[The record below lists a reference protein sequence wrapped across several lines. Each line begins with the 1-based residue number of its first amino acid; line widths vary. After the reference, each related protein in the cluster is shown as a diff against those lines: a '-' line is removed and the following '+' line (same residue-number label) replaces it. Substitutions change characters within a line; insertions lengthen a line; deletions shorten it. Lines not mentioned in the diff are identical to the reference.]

1 MKQLTNDIKN
11 KEFKKVYLLVGEE
24 DYLKNAYAKQMV
36 EAVTDGN
43 NMNETYYNGND
54 VDVNDVIENA
64 KSSPFFAD
72 KKIIVAENT
81 NLFSGE
87 GEPLAEFL
95 PDLPDSTVMV
105 FVERKVDKRTKLYKA
120 IKKDGYICEI
130 DKQGE
135 QDVSTWAAKLL
146 AKSNKKITKADMSY
160 LLAMVGVDMEILSN
174 EIEKLICYTGKR
186 AVVKKEDID
195 AVCSKQLSVR
205 IFDLM
210 DQMSYK
216 NQKRALDCYY
226 ELTTDKN
233 EPFVILRMISRQ
245 FNLLLQAKD
254 LKGRGM
260 SKGDMMK
267 TMGQQGFVVDKCI
280 KQSANFS
287 IDDLKEGLK
296 DSVETEDKIK
306 NGLIDPNIGVELLIV
321 KYSTK

>member
-1 MKQLTNDIKN
+1 MKQLVNDIKN
-11 KEFKKVYLLVGEE
+11 KDFKKVYLLFGEE
-24 DYLKNAYAKQMV
+24 DYLKSAYAKQMI

-54 VDVNDVIENA
+54 IDVNELVENA
-64 KSSPFFAD
+64 KSSPFFAE

-95 PDLPDSTVMV
+95 PELPESTVMV
-105 FVERKVDKRTKLYKA
+105 LLERTVDKRTKLYKA
-120 IKKDGYICEI
+120 VKEAGYIAEI
-130 DKQGE
+130 NKQAE
-135 QDVSTWAAKLL
+135 DDISVWAAKLF
-146 AKSNKKITKADMSY
+146 AKSKKRITKADMSY
-160 LLAMVGVDMEILSN
+160 LIAMVGVDMEVLSN
-174 EIEKLICYTGKR
+174 EIEKLVCYCIHKP
-186 AVVKKEDID
+186 VIKKEDID

-216 NQKRALDCYY
+216 NQKKALDCYY

-233 EPFVILRMISRQ
+233 EPYAILRMISRQ

-254 LKGRGM
+254 LKNRGM
-260 SKGDMMK
+260 SRGDIIK
-267 TMGQQGFVVDKCI
+267 AMGQPYFVVDKCI
-280 KQSANFS
+280 KQSENFS

-306 NGLIDPNIGVELLIV
+306 KGLLDPNIGVELLIV